1 MATAD
6 DDRYFEHDA
15 DIGIIGR
22 GATLE
27 SCLESAAAA
36 VFAIMTGAPG
46 TGAGQSIEVE
56 FDEDDPEFALVAW
69 INLLLGAAREHGL
82 ALHQFALARSG
93 AHWRGRAWGLP
104 WAEVDD
110 RGTEV
115 KGATLT
121 MLSVRETP
129 DGWEARCIV
138 DV

>member
-15 DIGIIGR
+15 DIGVIGR
-22 GATLE
+22 GVTLE
-27 SCLESAAAA
+27 GCLEAAAAA
-36 VFAIMTGAPG
+36 VFAIMTDAPG
-46 TGAGQSIEVE
+46 AEADQPIDVA

-82 ALHQFALARSG
+82 ALHRFALARSG
-93 AHWRGRAWGLP
+93 AHWHGRAWGRP
-104 WAEVDD
+104 WTDADE

-121 MLSVRETP
+121 MLSVRERA